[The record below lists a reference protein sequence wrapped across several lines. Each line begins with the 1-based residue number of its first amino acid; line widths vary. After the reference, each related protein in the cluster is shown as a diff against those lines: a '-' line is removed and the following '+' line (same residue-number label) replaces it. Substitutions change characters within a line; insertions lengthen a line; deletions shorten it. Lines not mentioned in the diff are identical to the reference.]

1 MPMLKSDPM
10 VRFVQ
15 IGPWMCLR
23 CSRPV
28 SVLGADTIRSLWE
41 VAQPGDLRFAKISA
55 GAKLPETSATA
66 RRVCEVVPM
75 GEPALKATR
84 EVDGFDALS
93 QQHLCDGI

>member
-1 MPMLKSDPM
+1 MLKSEPM

-15 IGPWMCLR
+15 IGPRMCLR

-28 SVLGADTIRSLWE
+28 SVLGADTVRPLWE
-41 VAQPGDLRFAKISA
+41 VARPGNSRFAKISE
-55 GAKLPETSATA
+55 GVKLLETSATA

-84 EVDGFDALS
+84 EVDCFDALS